1 MRAVLTSIIEAER
14 VRFGIP
20 GCAVVVIA
28 DGKPALCA
36 GFGVRDTGKDL
47 PVTTKTLFPIA
58 SATKTFTAA
67 LCALLAADGLLDLDR
82 PARTYLPS
90 FRLAGRSEVTI
101 LDMLSHRSGLSRHDL
116 LWYTAP
122 DGLGREELI
131 ASLEHLMPNLPVRSR
146 WQYNNML
153 YLTAGYLAG
162 SVSGTSYEE
171 ALTARILEPLGMTRT
186 CLSTAAVSA
195 DADAAVPYVCP
206 GPDSALIPVPH
217 ASLDLLA
224 PAGGIS
230 SCADD
235 MLAWLLTLLG
245 HGHDGGT
252 PGLLPDEV
260 LASLFRPRI
269 SLPERS
275 LLVLDR
281 PVGYGLGLI
290 VEDYRGYRMGHHGGD
305 IDGFT
310 SQVSV
315 LPEADCAV
323 AFLANRG
330 GTALRDALPGVV
342 FDHILG
348 LAPRPHTDTWYAIET
363 SLRAGHATVREPRL
377 ELAMVRPASD
387 YAGSYRHPA
396 YGPLT
401 ISCSGSGSGSGL
413 RLSCRTLEGPLEH
426 RHLEVFTL
434 AADLGGSVERMP
446 VQFFHDL
453 DGEVS
458 GVEVVLDSATAPVR
472 FDRQQD
478 LAPLT
483 DAVLDE
489 LAGTYRNG
497 PLAAVVARHGRH
509 GLTALVVQG
518 EPAPLRYV
526 RGLLFRLGYEPVEFT
541 GDGRL
546 TCAAGEFTRVGGPG

>member
-1 MRAVLTSIIEAER
+1 MRSALTEIIEAER
-14 VRFGIP
+14 ERFGIP

-28 DGKPALCA
+28 DAKPVLCA
-36 GFGVRDTGKDL
+36 GFGLRDAGREL

-67 LCALLAADGLLDLDR
+67 LCALLVADGLLDLDR
-82 PARTYLPS
+82 PAREYLPS
-90 FRLAGRSEVTI
+90 LRLDGRDVTV
-101 LDMLSHRSGLSRHDL
+101 LDMLCHRAGLSRHDL

-122 DGLGREELI
+122 AGVTREELI
-131 ASLEHLMPNLPVRSR
+131 GSLAHLTPNLPLRSR
-146 WQYNNML
+146 WQYNNMM

-162 SVSGTSYEE
+162 SVAGASFEE
-171 ALTARILEPLGMTRT
+171 ALTSRILEPLGMTRT
-186 CLSTAAVSA
+186 YLSTAAVEA
-195 DADAAVPYVCP
+195 DLDSAVPYVCP
-206 GPDSALIPVPH
+206 GPDAAVVPVPL
-217 ASLDLLA
+217 ADLDLIG
-224 PAGGIS
+224 PAGGIN

-235 MLAWLLTLLG
+235 MLPWLLTLLG
-245 HGHDGGT
+245 HGHDGGS

-260 LASLFRPRI
+260 LASLRSPRI

-290 VEDYRGYRMGHHGGD
+290 VEDYRGHRMVHHGGD

-310 SQVSV
+310 CQVSL

-330 GTALRDALPGVV
+330 RSALRDALPGVV
-342 FDHILG
+342 FDYILG
-348 LAPRPHTDTWYAIET
+348 LDPRPHTDIWFAIET
-363 SLRAGHATVREPRL
+363 SLRAGNAARSEPAL
-377 ELAMVRPASD
+377 ELPMVRPASD
-387 YAGSYRHPA
+387 YAGRYEHPA
-396 YGPLT
+396 YGELT
-401 ISCSGSGSGSGL
+401 VCASSDRDGL
-413 RLSCRTLEGPLEH
+413 RLSCRTLAGRLEH
-426 RHLEVFTL
+426 RHLEVFAL
-434 AADLGGSVERMP
+434 AVDLGGSTERMP

-458 GVEVVLDSATAPVR
+458 AVEVVLDSATAPVR
-472 FDRQQD
+472 FDRQPD

-483 DAVLDE
+483 DEVLDG

-497 PLAAVVARHGRH
+497 PLEVIVARRGRQE
-509 GLTALVVQG
+509 LTAIVVQG

-526 RGLLFRLGYEPVEFT
+526 RGLLFRLGYERVEFT

-546 TCAAGEFTRVGGPG
+546 SCAAGEFTRADG